1 MQGLHVIGLC
11 EFDGSLRFENKL
23 ASYLKEKVNVK
34 KIRFETET
42 GTGMFKM
49 AGCWQILLKHCSK
62 QFVYYINDGF

>member
-34 KIRFETET
+34 KIRFETLLE
-42 GTGMFKM
+42 FSSLQKLERECLKWLV
-49 AGCWQILLKHCSK
+49 AGK
-62 QFVYYINDGF
+62 FF